1 MNAAAVKTLQTILAS
16 LGLYRGAVDGISGPL
31 TNAAVSAAL
40 SDHPQAP
47 PGWRG
52 WPAPRWATA
61 LVQLISR
68 AEGLDPGPVDGIWGP
83 RTAAAAAELAARAAL
98 PEPPRPGGA
107 AAPVPARGSGAM
119 AAVADRARTAN
130 RLDGTPGAGAAS
142 TTGGDVALAR
152 SGGAP
157 GSAAGPLARPDPAG
171 VGAGDAG
178 AAVPRDADPM
188 PARPHLPPGPRWPR
202 QDFAAMTAFYGPNG
216 LPGGRTPP
224 LVRVPCP
231 WPLRL
236 AWEPATTVSAI
247 AIHERCADS
256 LARVLARVDARYGA
270 DRIARLGLD
279 IFGGSYN
286 PRRMRGGSR
295 WSVHAW
301 GAAIDWDP
309 VRNRLTW
316 GRARAAL
323 AHPDLD
329 AWWEIWEAE
338 GWLSL
343 GRARDVDW
351 MHVQAAGL

>member
-1 MNAAAVKTLQTILAS
+1 MNAAAIRTLQVQLARA
-16 LGLYRGAVDGISGPL
+16 GVYDGPVDGLRGPR
-31 TNAAVSAAL
+31 TDAAVLAAL
-40 SDHPQAP
+40 GADAAAP

-52 WPAPRWATA
+52 WPARRQATA
-61 LVQLISR
+61 LMQLVSR

-119 AAVADRARTAN
+119 AAVAERARPAA
-130 RLDGTPGAGAAS
+130 RLDGMPEAGAARA
-142 TTGGDVALAR
+142 TGGDLARVR

-157 GSAAGPLARPDPAG
+157 GAAAGPRPRPDPAG
-171 VGAGDAG
+171 VGAGEAG
-178 AAVPRDADPM
+178 AAVPRHADPM
-188 PARPHLPPGPRWPR
+188 PARPHLPPGPTWPR

-236 AWEPATTVSAI
+236 AWEPATTVRAI

-256 LARVLARVDARYGA
+256 LARVLARVAASYGA